1 MDTTNPQD
9 FSKGM
14 IMKKHYYSILL
25 VLISFSAFAQK
36 PTLKKANKLFA
47 KKAYTEAAQMYKALE
62 STKEVLQNMGDAY
75 YYNFKM
81 SQAVNA
87 YNQLFTK
94 HRDSVDLDYYFR
106 YGQALKGTKD
116 YTLAD
121 SLLSIYLDRKI
132 DTKKL
137 INDLK
142 TEAPYLYELTEMEG
156 TTEGDFGVTLF
167 NDKLIF
173 SATRNTESPL
183 YRWNDQPYLDLYQAT
198 INDDGTLSDIKPF
211 SEKINTDT
219 HESNATFTAD
229 GQTMYFSR
237 TNKNRIVVNKEKVA
251 HVKLYKAELIDSV
264 WTKVKELPFSSDEYS
279 TQHPMLSKDNSKL
292 FYSCNMPGT
301 TGSFDIYYVDINED
315 GYGDP
320 VNIGAP
326 INTVQREQFPYI
338 GEENVLYFA
347 SDGHDGMGGLDMFS
361 SVPDDS
367 GEFLKPENLGTTI
380 NSNMDDFGF
389 VVDTSKS
396 TGYISSNREG
406 VDKIYTFIRRDNLQ
420 EYIVEG
426 VVTDKNSKELLP
438 GTTVSLFKATGERV
452 DEMLVGDDAK
462 YEFETEPNTSYRIEG
477 YRPFYVPTVE
487 TFTTNYEGR
496 IEYNIELLIES
507 YDDAEEI
514 VVTGEDGYIYIE
526 LENIYFDLNKWDIKE
541 QAANT
546 LDILVDLL
554 KKYPRMEVQL
564 GAHTDTRSSFDYNMT
579 LSDNRARATLEYI
592 VANGVERRR
601 LRSKGYGESQPLVNC
616 GDDCSETEHSINRRC
631 EFVITR

>member
-1 MDTTNPQD
+1 MDTINHQG
-9 FSKGM
+9 FSKRM
-14 IMKKHYYSILL
+14 IMKKYYYTIFL
-25 VLISFSAFAQK
+25 VLISFSALAQK

-47 KKAYTEAAQMYKALE
+47 KKAYTEAAQMYKAIE

-81 SQAVNA
+81 SQAVDA

-116 YTLAD
+116 YKLAD

-132 DTKKL
+132 NTLKL
-137 INDLK
+137 IDDLQ
-142 TEAPYLYELTEMEG
+142 TEAAYLYELTPMEG
-156 TTEGDFGVTLF
+156 TTEGDFGITLF
-167 NDKLIF
+167 NNKLIF
-173 SATRNTESPL
+173 SATRNAESPL
-183 YRWNDQPYLDLYQAT
+183 YRWNDQPYLDLYEAT
-198 INDDGTLSDIKPF
+198 INDDGSLSDIKPF
-211 SEKINTDT
+211 SDKINTDT

-251 HVKLYKAELIDSV
+251 HVKLYKAELVDSV

-279 TQHPMLSKDNSKL
+279 TEHPMLSKDNSKL
-292 FYSCNMPGT
+292 FFASNMSGT

-361 SVPDDS
+361 SQPDEN

-396 TGYISSNREG
+396 TGYISSNRDG
-406 VDKIYTFIRRDNLQ
+406 VDKIYTFIRRENLQ

-426 VVTDKNSKELLP
+426 IATDKNSKELLP

-462 YEFETEPNTSYRIEG
+462 YEFKTEPNTSYRIEG

-496 IEYNIELLIES
+496 IEFNIELEIES

-514 VVTGEDGYIYIE
+514 VVTKDDGYIYIE
-526 LENIYFDLNKWDIKE
+526 LENIYFDLNKWDIKA
-541 QAANT
+541 QAAET
-546 LDILVDLL
+546 LDILVGLL

-564 GAHTDTRSSFDYNMT
+564 GAHTDTRSSFEYNIR

-592 VANGVERRR
+592 VANGIERRR

-616 GDDCSETEHSINRRC
+616 GDDCTETEHSINRRC